1 MMSCQASFHGLSGHL
16 HVFLGEG
23 KELLLGGDGNVL
35 KLDNGNGCLTLC
47 GCAQSFSR
55 VCFVM

>member
-1 MMSCQASFHGLSGHL
+1 MSCQAPFHGLSGHL

-35 KLDNGNGCLTLC
+35 KLDSGNGCITLC

-55 VCFVM
+55 V